1 MTVNRIIDAID
12 VSRKIEIADAIIL
25 PVLAANSPKAELGDF
40 ECSIL
45 RDIYEYKR
53 PKISNIRMP
62 RFSICPTD
70 SLLDE
75 FMIEYIGILSKMAK
89 FFKKKEYGFALY
101 RLLNTGNIKM
111 KYDSIRTCVS
121 AVYETKDKG
130 KDFRNL
136 SYEAGLVII
145 RKSVKLLRTFHRKKP
160 KFFRKLMIEDLINLY
175 KERKDMV
182 PEEIAEHWYFKRYVE
197 RLK

>member
-1 MTVNRIIDAID
+1 MNINRIIDSIE

-40 ECSIL
+40 ECEIL
-45 RDIYEYKR
+45 RDTYEYKR
-53 PKISNIRMP
+53 PKVSDIRMP
-62 RFSICPTD
+62 RSYICPTD
-70 SLLDE
+70 SLLNE

-101 RLLNTGNIKM
+101 RLLNTGNINV
-111 KYDSIRTCVS
+111 KYDGIRTCVS
-121 AVYETKDKG
+121 AVYETTDKG
-130 KDFRNL
+130 EHFRNL
-136 SYEAGLVII
+136 NYEAGLVII
-145 RKSVKLLRTFHRKKP
+145 RKTVKIMRTFHRKKP
-160 KFFRKLMIEDLINLY
+160 KFFRRLMIEDLRNLY
-175 KERKDMV
+175 EGIKDKV